1 MLNIGDK
8 APDFNLE
15 GSRETSFSLNA
26 RKSAFA
32 LLVFYPKNNTPG

>member
-8 APDFNLE
+8 APVFTLE
-15 GSRETSFSLNA
+15 GSKGISFSLNS
-26 RKSAFA
+26 RKSSFA